1 MGIVVDRDLN
11 ETLYDSFSFYSQEL
25 GMSKLC
31 LTLNVENTSVIQ
43 IAFNIAFYEG
53 INLDV
58 YCNL

>member
-1 MGIVVDRDLN
+1 
-11 ETLYDSFSFYSQEL
+11 
-25 GMSKLC
+25 MSKLC